1 MAAVLRELVRKGRAE
16 APTAL
21 VPQCRSMP
29 APLLTA
35 EDEVMDGGCRSLYK
49 FGP

>member
-1 MAAVLRELVRKGRAE
+1 MAAVLRELVHKGQAE

-35 EDEVMDGGCRSLYK
+35 EDKVTDGGSLSLYK